1 MHTPHLESGSTFSF
15 FSPVSRVPPPLKT
28 RVLTFDGIPYPTF
41 REACIACGLLEN
53 DQERHHCV
61 GEAKCMQTGFQ
72 LQHLF
77 VTILH
82 ECTPARPRELWDKFW
97 HDICD
102 DLKHQLQRR

>member
-1 MHTPHLESGSTFSF
+1 
-15 FSPVSRVPPPLKT
+15 
-28 RVLTFDGIPYPTF
+28 
-41 REACIACGLLEN
+41 
-53 DQERHHCV
+53 
-61 GEAKCMQTGFQ
+61 MQTGFQ

-102 DLKHQLQRR
+102 DLKHQLQQQGMQDPSDALIQDYGLYLIDRLLSYTGKRLHDWDSMPQFVQDWGGGT